1 VRSVTSSVATAR
13 RRAVAGTGVVAQG
26 LATDDAIETPVEET
40 EVARSETVRF
50 GTVMRLVA

>member
-1 VRSVTSSVATAR
+1 M
-13 RRAVAGTGVVAQG
+13 AQS